1 MRHRANARRHAVSTF
16 LLGAGCAL
24 AVMCMASTQT
34 SAQTYPTKGPIRFVL
49 GFPPGP
55 IDIVARPAALKLEAA
70 LGQTI
75 IIENRPG
82 ANGAIASDQVARSEP
97 DGYNLLLGT
106 SGTHV
111 TSVHLVKNLPYDP
124 VKDFTPIIAMVEP
137 TTCVAVNPQL
147 PVNTVPELVAYAKA
161 NPGKLSYG
169 SPGVGST
176 FHLLGELFNQ
186 VANVQMQ
193 HVPYRGLEQAMTDV
207 IANHIPML
215 FTSCSTVAPHAAV
228 GKARILAVLE
238 QQRFGR
244 LPDIPS
250 ITESMPA
257 FKKPSTWF
265 AMFGPKGMPEP
276 IVQRLNAEMNAIL
289 AMPDIKAR
297 FEENSYTVI
306 GGTPQHLHDL
316 MVDGIDRFGQIAK
329 AAGIKAE

>member
-1 MRHRANARRHAVSTF
+1 MRHRASARHQAASAF
-16 LLGAGCAL
+16 LLGCAF
-24 AVMCMASTQT
+24 AAMCASSQA
-34 SAQTYPTKGPIRFVL
+34 SAQAYPSKGPIRFVL

-55 IDIVARPAALKLEAA
+55 LDIVARPVAQKLEAA
-70 LGQTI
+70 LSQTV

-97 DGYNLLLGT
+97 DGYNILLGT

-111 TSVHLVKNLPYDP
+111 TAVHLVKNLPYDP

-137 TTCVAVNPQL
+137 ATCVAVNPQL
-147 PVNTVPELVAYAKA
+147 PVNTVPELIAYAKA

-176 FHLLGELFNQ
+176 FHLLGEQFNQ
-186 VANVQMQ
+186 IANVQLQ
-193 HVPYRGLEQAMTDV
+193 QVPYRGLELAMTDV

-215 FTSCSTVAPHAAV
+215 FTSCSTVVPHAAV

-238 QQRFGR
+238 PQRFNR
-244 LPDIPS
+244 LPNIPS
-250 ITESMPA
+250 ITESLPA
-257 FKKPSTWF
+257 FKKPTTWF
-265 AMFGPKGMPEP
+265 AMFGPKNVPAP
-276 IVQRLNAEMNAIL
+276 VVQRLNAEMNVIL

-306 GGTPQHLHDL
+306 GGTPQQLNDL
-316 MVDGIDRFGQIAK
+316 LIDGIDRFGQIIK
-329 AAGIKAE
+329 TAGIKAE